1 MSESVPEK
9 DKNTFKHFSSFMA
22 NNQKY
27 LIPLDSQHFKDSLI
41 TEELLHHIMHGRQ
54 RAILKYD
61 FSALEEQGDKIK
73 NNLDEVMQIYDD

>member
-41 TEELLHHIMHGRQ
+41 TEELLHHIMHGR
-54 RAILKYD
+54 
-61 FSALEEQGDKIK
+61 
-73 NNLDEVMQIYDD
+73 